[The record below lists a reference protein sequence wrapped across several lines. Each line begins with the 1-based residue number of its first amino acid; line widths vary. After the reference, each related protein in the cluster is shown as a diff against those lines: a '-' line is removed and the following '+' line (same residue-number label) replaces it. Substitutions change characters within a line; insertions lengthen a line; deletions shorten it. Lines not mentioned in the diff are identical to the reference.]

1 MSLDAAAWRRL
12 DAAVRAAS
20 ALPLAERD
28 TALQNALGDTPELL
42 RAAREALDPDGNEPG
57 LTRLA
62 PNLLAHLGDERQREE
77 DAQWQ
82 GRRIG
87 PWHVTGRIGAG
98 GMGTVYRVERA
109 DGAFERVAALKLL
122 PLSLQSEELRRRFNI
137 ERRIAARLQH
147 PGIAQLLDGGSA
159 DDGSPW
165 LVLEYVNGEPIDA
178 WCDRHRLDVRERVE
192 LLCAVG
198 AIVQFAHSRLVVHR
212 DLKPANILVDTEGRV
227 KLLDFGIARL
237 LEDVGEKQAT
247 GPLGVRLTPDYA
259 APEQF
264 DGETISAA
272 TDVYALG
279 CLAYRLLAGRAP
291 LALDGQPL
299 AAMLHTLR
307 QETRPTLSEV
317 AKTARLPAGMRCSDL
332 DADLEAIARRAVACD
347 PVLRYAAAAEFSA
360 DLRRWL
366 DGLPVA
372 ARHAGR
378 RYRIGR
384 FFRRHRLGLGLTVAV
399 FLALGGVAAVAVHQA
414 SQAREQRDGAEAMVG
429 LLRELMQL
437 ADPNAGLGHQMG
449 AHALLRTT
457 LARVEADTSTQPRNR
472 IALLDTL
479 AEALLAF
486 ELHDEA
492 IRAREAAHEL
502 HLTINGAMH
511 PDTLAA
517 RRQLGLALSI
527 HYPEQE
533 RGERLLV
540 ELLDT
545 RRRLHGEHHLLTAE
559 SAWDLGFFY
568 LRYVGFSDL
577 RYQEALALLE
587 LAHQSLSES
596 LGNEHPRTGQVL
608 FDLGLATADRH
619 LKIARLRQAIAIRQA
634 ALGPDDP
641 ALLLHQGDLA
651 MVLSA
656 SGEAEEGIAL
666 ARSAAEGHEA
676 IRGELHPLTLRLW
689 NNLAGLYRDHGQF
702 DKALA
707 VYTRVDERVRLTS
720 SEGHIRRAY
729 PRYGLGLTL
738 NRLGRPEEAE
748 PHLRAALE
756 LVQAN
761 GRESMIAVTRGE
773 LGDSLAAQGR
783 IEAAQR
789 EYRAALVL
797 YTEALGRDDD
807 DPNVRALQL
816 RLLNVP

>member
-1 MSLDAAAWRRL
+1 MSLDAATWRRL

-20 ALPLAERD
+20 TLPPAARD
-28 TALQNALGDTPELL
+28 AVLQSALGDTPQLL
-42 RAAREALDPDGNEPG
+42 SAAREALDPDGNEPG
-57 LTRLA
+57 LARLA
-62 PNLLAHLGDERQREE
+62 PNLLAHLGQERQREE
-77 DAQWQ
+77 DARWQ

-87 PWHVTGRIGAG
+87 PWRVTGRIGAG

-122 PLSLQSEELRRRFNI
+122 PLSLQSEELRRRFDV

-159 DDGSPW
+159 GDGSPW
-165 LVLEYVNGEPIDA
+165 LVLEYVDGEAIDA

-192 LLCAVG
+192 LLCAVC
-198 AIVQFAHSRLVVHR
+198 AIVQFAHGRLVVHR
-212 DLKPANILVDTEGRV
+212 DLKPANILVTAEGQA

-237 LEDVGEKQAT
+237 LEDVGEVQAT

-279 CLAYRLLAGRAP
+279 CLAYRLLAGRVP
-291 LALDGQPL
+291 LALAGQPL
-299 AAMLHTLR
+299 TTMLRSLR
-307 QETRPTLSEV
+307 EEERPALSEV
-317 AKTARLPAGMRCSDL
+317 AKTSSLPPGVRRSDL
-332 DADLEAIARRAVACD
+332 DTDLDAIACRAVARD
-347 PVLRYAAAAEFSA
+347 PEQRYAAAAELGA

-372 ARHAGR
+372 ARNAGR
-378 RYRIGR
+378 SYRIGR
-384 FFRRHRLGLGLTVAV
+384 FIRRHRLGLGLTVAV

-414 SQAREQRDGAEAMVG
+414 GQAREQRDEATAMVG

-472 IALLDTL
+472 IALLGTL

-486 ELHDEA
+486 ELNDEA
-492 IRAREAAHEL
+492 IRARQAAHEL
-502 HLTINGAMH
+502 HLAIDGAMH

-568 LRYVGFSDL
+568 LRYVGFSDP
-577 RYQEALALLE
+577 RHQQALPLLE
-587 LAHQSLSES
+587 LAHQSLREN
-596 LGNEHPRTGQVL
+596 LGNDHPRTSEVL
-608 FDLGLATADRH
+608 FDLGLATRDLH
-619 LKIARLRQAIAIRQA
+619 LKITRMREAIAIRMNTH
-634 ALGPDDP
+634 GVDDP
-641 ALLLHQGDLA
+641 QLLQHQGDLA
-651 MVLSA
+651 MVLSE

-720 SEGHIRRAY
+720 PEGHIRRAY

-761 GRESMIAVTRGE
+761 GRESMIAVTRRE